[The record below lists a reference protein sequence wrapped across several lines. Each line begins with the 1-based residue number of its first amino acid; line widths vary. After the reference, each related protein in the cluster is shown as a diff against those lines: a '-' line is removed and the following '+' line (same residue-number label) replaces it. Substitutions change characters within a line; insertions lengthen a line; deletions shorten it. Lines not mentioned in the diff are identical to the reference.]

1 MRKTTIKDVAREAGV
16 SIATVSNALNN
27 SDIVQPKT
35 RDHVL
40 DVARRLNYIPNV
52 NGKRLRTQQS
62 KTIGLFV
69 TAMTGD
75 YYGNMADAIHYVC
88 KRYEYE
94 LHVFVVSDNE
104 SILPKLQN
112 HMIDGAIIFV
122 GLLDEEM
129 RHRVRDAG
137 CPVVFLDQ
145 EEIGEKTSSVL
156 FESYKQGC
164 MAAEYLLGL
173 GHRDLMHVYGVPN
186 NYDSYQRQSGFLNA
200 LERAGVSFRKENLL
214 EGRFERAAA
223 YREMRRYLQEGHKLP
238 DAIFASNDLS
248 AIGCIEA
255 LSESGV
261 RVPEDVSVIGCDD
274 NLLCRF
280 VTPNLTTIRTNTQ
293 KMGTKAAEE
302 VFRLINQGGGKLIQL
317 PGSIIVRRSCRAHI
331 SP

>member
-27 SDIVQPKT
+27 SEVVQPKT

-52 NGKRLRTQQS
+52 NGKRLRAQQS
-62 KTIGLFV
+62 RTIGLFV

-94 LHVFVVSDNE
+94 LHVFIISDTE
-104 SILPKLQN
+104 SILQKLHN
-112 HMIDGAIIFV
+112 RMIDGAIVFV
-122 GLLDEEM
+122 GMMDEATRRRIRE
-129 RHRVRDAG
+129 AG

-145 EEIGEKTSSVL
+145 EEVGAKTSSVL

-164 MAAEYLLGL
+164 MAADYLLGL

-186 NYDSYQRQSGFLNA
+186 NYDSYQRQAGFLNTLRA
-200 LERAGVSFRKENLL
+200 AGVPFREENLL

-223 YREMRRYLQEGHKLP
+223 YRDMRRYIQEGHKLP

-255 LSESGV
+255 LTESGV
-261 RVPEDVSVIGCDD
+261 RIPEDVSVIGCDD

-280 VTPNLTTIRTNTQ
+280 VTPNLTTIRTNTP

-302 VFRLINQGGGKLIQL
+302 VFRLINQGEGQLIQL
-317 PGSIIVRRSCRAHI
+317 PSSIIVRRSCRAHT